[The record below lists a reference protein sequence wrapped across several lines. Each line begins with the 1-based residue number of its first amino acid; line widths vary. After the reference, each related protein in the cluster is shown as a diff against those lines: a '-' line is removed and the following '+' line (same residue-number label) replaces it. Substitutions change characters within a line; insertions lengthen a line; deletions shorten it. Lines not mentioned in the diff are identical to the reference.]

1 MKKLILSIALMTAF
15 SGAALAQITGSAHD
29 FNQGQSWNTTGEIC
43 IVCHTPH
50 NSQTLPDAPL
60 WNHQLSSQSSYTIYD
75 QTVSGTFDATAGQ
88 PDGASKLCLSCHD
101 GTVGLGNFGSTTGNT
116 NYIPGS
122 LNLGTNLSNDHP
134 ISFLYNIALST
145 TDQGLYNPTT
155 TNSGLGGTIQNDL
168 LISDK
173 MQCSSC
179 HDVHNKY
186 NLASLL
192 KVDNT
197 GSALCLTC
205 HNK

>member
-1 MKKLILSIALMTAF
+1 MGLWTAQ
-15 SGAALAQITGSAHD
+15 SVNGYAQITGSAHD
-29 FNQGQSWNTTGEIC
+29 FSGNSWNTTTEIC

-60 WNHQLSSQSSYTIYD
+60 WNHQLSAVTNYTLY
-75 QTVSGTFDATAGQ
+75 TNAVSGTFDATAGQ

-101 GTVGLGNFGSTTGNT
+101 GTVALENFGSITTGT
-116 NYIPGS
+116 HFIPG
-122 LNLGTNLSNDHP
+122 LYNLGTNLSNDHP
-134 ISFLYNIALST
+134 ISFVYNNALAN
-145 TDQGLYNPTT
+145 TDGGLFNPTT
-155 TNSGLGGTIQNDL
+155 QPSGLGGTIQNDL
-168 LISDK
+168 LISNK

-186 NLASLL
+186 NLQYLL
-192 KVDNT
+192 KKDNT